1 MSSTLSDVAR
11 EAGVSKGTA
20 SKALNGQP
28 GVSAATRARV
38 VSAAEDLGWKP
49 SYAARALSRSA
60 TGVFGLG
67 IARSSE
73 TVGAENFFMAFV
85 AGMEEE
91 LSHSDR
97 ALLMQIVPDVRA
109 EAALLERWAAERR
122 VDGVVL
128 MDARVDDPRIPVIA
142 AAGVPAAAMACED
155 LGAGIAMLLV
165 DEEERMRTMLEHLAS
180 RSGGGHERIAYIAGP
195 PEFLHVARRR
205 RAFEEICAARGIG
218 GSVLTSDY
226 RRASI
231 ARWAREILALHEEE
245 GCRAV
250 VVDNELLAAQLLA
263 QLRGADL
270 AVPRDLA
277 VTALEDSIL
286 CTVTDPP
293 LTALGRDVVENG
305 RQLAR
310 LLVGL
315 AEQGPAGTVI
325 ADPGAVVER
334 GSS

>member
-20 SKALNGQP
+20 SKALNGRD
-28 GVSAATRARV
+28 GVSEQTRLRV
-38 VSAAEDLGWKP
+38 GRAAEALGWKP

-73 TVGAENFFMAFV
+73 TVGAENFFMAIV

-97 ALLMQIVPDVRA
+97 GLLMQIVPDVEA
-109 EAALLERWAAERR
+109 EAELLARWAAERR
-122 VDGVVL
+122 VDGIVL
-128 MDARVDDPRIPVIA
+128 LDPRLDDPRIRVVEDS
-142 AAGVPAAAMACED
+142 GLPAAVMSCEV
-155 LGAGIAMLLV
+155 LGEGIATLLA
-165 DEEERMRTMLEHLAS
+165 DEDERMRRMLDHLVSRQGEEH
-180 RSGGGHERIAYIAGP
+180 IVYIAGL

-205 RAFEEICAARGIG
+205 EAFERICAERGIR

-226 RRASI
+226 RRAS
-231 ARWAREILALHEEE
+231 AQAWVAEILALRRRT

-250 VVDNELLAAQLLA
+250 IVDNELLAAQLLVE
-263 QLRGADL
+263 LRGTDVS
-270 AVPRDLA
+270 VPRDLA
-277 VTALEDSIL
+277 VAALEDSIL
-286 CTVTDPP
+286 CTVTDPS
-293 LTALGRDVVENG
+293 LTALGRDVRENG

-310 LLVGL
+310 VLV
-315 AEQGPAGTVI
+315 ERTETGTVRSLQ
-325 ADPGAVVER
+325 ADAGAVRAR